1 LNEDNFISRLKAKDQ
16 SAFKELVEHFRDR
29 VYNTALGLL
38 QDDKDAEDISQEVFL
53 EVYRSIT
60 DFREKS
66 KVSTWIYR
74 ITVQKSLEYIRKQN
88 RKKRSAT
95 LLSLFGKENLVTAP
109 DNSPFYHPGV
119 QLENKERTAI
129 LFKAIKK
136 LPVNQRMAFTLNKV
150 EYLSYQEIAEIMKV
164 SVSSVESLLFR
175 AKQNL
180 RKILTGFYKENEI

>member
-16 SAFKELVEHFRDR
+16 SAFKELVEQFRDR

-38 QDDKDAEDISQEVFL
+38 QDDNDAEDISQEVFL
-53 EVYRSIT
+53 EVYLSIT

-74 ITVQKSLEYIRKQN
+74 ITVQKSLEFIRKQN

-95 LLSLFGKENLVTAP
+95 LLSLFGKENMVAAP
-109 DNSPFYHPGV
+109 YNSPFYHPGV
-119 QLENKERTAI
+119 QLENKERAVI

-136 LPVNQRMAFTLNKV
+136 LPINQRMAFTLNKV